1 MERNTLLIA
10 DDIRINRKLLK
21 VIFNEQYEILEA
33 QDGEETIKMLEENSD
48 KIALLFLD
56 LQNQRQA
63 TRRDGPCR
71 GHQVAGRHA
80 HLHPQGGL
88 VTRDLRH

>member
-33 QDGEETIKMLEENSD
+33 QDG
-48 KIALLFLD
+48 
-56 LQNQRQA
+56 
-63 TRRDGPCR
+63 
-71 GHQVAGRHA
+71 
-80 HLHPQGGL
+80 
-88 VTRDLRH
+88 

>member
-33 QDGEETIKMLEENSD
+33 EDGEMAIQLLEENSE

-56 LQNQRQA
+56 LQIPKKN
-63 TRRDGPCR
+63 
-71 GHQVAGRHA
+71 
-80 HLHPQGGL
+80 
-88 VTRDLRH
+88 